1 MDVLPVLNQ
10 AAGGSKHSLL
20 LTQERAE
27 CDLQVHLEAEF
38 GAGEKGD
45 CAPKGKSWF
54 TLSTQLSTM
63 KILAQSSSPQWHR
76 DQNETKSKTRELRT
90 V

>member
-20 LTQERAE
+20 LLIQERAE
-27 CDLQVHLEAEF
+27 YDLQAHLKAEF
-38 GAGEKGD
+38 GARGKRD
-45 CAPKGKSWF
+45 CAPESMPWF
-54 TLSTQLSTM
+54 DSSR
-63 KILAQSSSPQWHR
+63 QSL
-76 DQNETKSKTRELRT
+76 N

>member
-38 GAGEKGD
+38 GAREK
-45 CAPKGKSWF
+45 
-54 TLSTQLSTM
+54 
-63 KILAQSSSPQWHR
+63 
-76 DQNETKSKTRELRT
+76 ETVLLRASLGLPSAHN
-90 V
+90 